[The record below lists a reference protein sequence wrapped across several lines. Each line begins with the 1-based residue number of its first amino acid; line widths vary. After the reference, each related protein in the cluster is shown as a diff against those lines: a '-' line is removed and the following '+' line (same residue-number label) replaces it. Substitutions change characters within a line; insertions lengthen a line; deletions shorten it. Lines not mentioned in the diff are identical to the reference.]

1 MSITVRTV
9 NSVRNFHPSQMAF
22 RLVQDK
28 FGDVA
33 GDFTV
38 QQLDGSSWTF
48 SEKWTGCESY
58 VFLRSLI

>member
-1 MSITVRTV
+1 
-9 NSVRNFHPSQMAF
+9 MAF

-38 QQLDGSSWTF
+38 QQLTEAAGRS
-48 SEKWTGCESY
+48 
-58 VFLRSLI
+58 LRSGRDAKATSFYVL